1 MPNVNTSKVDLAHNP
16 IWGGASGKGASVMW
30 EPITPLV
37 NIPYFGTQAR
47 FSDFFAAV
55 IKNYFPTLEGVS
67 YMETNSGNCDSSFLY
82 ATKYGM
88 KVTTNDLGLYSYYT
102 AQTIGGTDTD
112 FDIID
117 KAAYCAALVDVMG
130 SYTPELPTA
139 EEQKEAVTKRKQE
152 WIDKFM
158 SVRVPGAY
166 VKNYNMPLEELLK
179 VCEPVDVIF
188 SDYAWPWR
196 LAGDGETEEYT
207 ASVDLFRKYL
217 TGETLNFTALNR
229 EQIIPFVLENTEK
242 ALHKCKY
249 FLLSNQSSNYPDP
262 ETLEFALTKAGYEYD
277 RYTMFTEKQDVD
289 DLGKQNEYLDNGLW
303 CETVYV
309 IKGYID

>member
-130 SYTPELPTA
+130 SYTPDYLQQRNRRKLLP
-139 EEQKEAVTKRKQE
+139 KESR
-152 WIDKFM
+152 
-158 SVRVPGAY
+158 SG
-166 VKNYNMPLEELLK
+166 
-179 VCEPVDVIF
+179 
-188 SDYAWPWR
+188 
-196 LAGDGETEEYT
+196 
-207 ASVDLFRKYL
+207 
-217 TGETLNFTALNR
+217 
-229 EQIIPFVLENTEK
+229 
-242 ALHKCKY
+242 
-249 FLLSNQSSNYPDP
+249 
-262 ETLEFALTKAGYEYD
+262 
-277 RYTMFTEKQDVD
+277 
-289 DLGKQNEYLDNGLW
+289 
-303 CETVYV
+303 
-309 IKGYID
+309 